1 MKGNESKRPEIS
13 NKKSWVAL
21 GAMKAIREKIEED
34 EEILLDFEFIIDNQP
49 GKPIDVTFKFTFKED
64 E

>member
-1 MKGNESKRPEIS
+1 MKASDLRFPI
-13 NKKSWVAL
+13 KKSWVAL
-21 GAMKAIREKIEED
+21 GAMNAIREKIEED